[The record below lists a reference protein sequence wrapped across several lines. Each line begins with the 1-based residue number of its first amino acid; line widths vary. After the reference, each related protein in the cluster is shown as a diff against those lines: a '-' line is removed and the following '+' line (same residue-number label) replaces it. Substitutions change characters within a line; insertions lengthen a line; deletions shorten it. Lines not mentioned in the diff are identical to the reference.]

1 MEVVAAS
8 AYDEA
13 VAELDAALAHID
25 LLESRWISRGFA
37 RGKHGPK
44 PEERRITIKTRLQP
58 LDVDQTSHP
67 L

>member
-8 AYDEA
+8 AYDA
-13 VAELDAALAHID
+13 ACRELDAALAHID
-25 LLESRWISRGFA
+25 LLERRFVSRGFC